1 MIKFCTLADGNP
13 PKISLVYFRRRMA
26 SGAVLAVDQALGT
39 AVSKAD
45 EFRRYAEE
53 ALRWAEQ
60 SKTEKEQI
68 ALIELAR
75 TWTQAAVQI
84 ESSLPGNT
92 PIESSFPGNTQED
105 GSGRLKPRQS

>member
-1 MIKFCTLADGNP
+1 M
-13 PKISLVYFRRRMA
+13 
-26 SGAVLAVDQALGT
+26 
-39 AVSKAD
+39 SKAD

-53 ALRWAEQ
+53 ALRGVEQ

-92 PIESSFPGNTQED
+92 QESR
-105 GSGRLKPRQS
+105 SGWLKPEQS

>member
-1 MIKFCTLADGNP
+1 MTELCTLAGGTP
-13 PKISLVYFRRRMA
+13 PKDFLVYGQVEMARR
-26 SGAVLAVDQALGT
+26 VLAVDQALGT

-60 SKTEKEQI
+60 SKTKNEQI

-84 ESSLPGNT
+84 ESSLPGNI

>member
-1 MIKFCTLADGNP
+1 MTELCTLAGGTP
-13 PKISLVYFRRRMA
+13 PKDFLVYGQVEMARR
-26 SGAVLAVDQALGT
+26 VLAVDQALGT

-84 ESSLPGNT
+84 ESSLASSI
-92 PIESSFPGNTQED
+92 PIESSFHINT
-105 GSGRLKPRQS
+105 